1 MASLPPSFE
10 VRAEFL
16 FREPKALEFGLH
28 ETAGLQEALAL
39 VLFSVL
45 GEGHIKANG
54 AAVARHLNGRHRLEV
69 RGQLGPEFT
78 NANTDGHGS
87 NPADVYTP

>member
-16 FREPKALEFGLH
+16 FSEPKTREFGLH
-28 ETAGLQEALAL
+28 ETAGLQETLTL
-39 VLFSVL
+39 VLFSFL
-45 GEGHIKANG
+45 GEGYIKANG
-54 AAVARHLNGRHRLEV
+54 SAVARHLNGRHRLEV
-69 RGQLGPEFT
+69 RGELGPEFT

-87 NPADVYTP
+87 NPVDVYTP

>member
-1 MASLPPSFE
+1 MASLSPSFE
-10 VRAEFL
+10 VRTEFL
-16 FREPKALEFGLH
+16 FREPKTLEFGLH

-39 VLFSVL
+39 VLFSFL

-87 NPADVYTP
+87 NPVDVYTP

>member
-1 MASLPPSFE
+1 MVSLPPSFE

-16 FREPKALEFGLH
+16 FREPKTLEFGLH
-28 ETAGLQEALAL
+28 QTAGLQEALAL

-54 AAVARHLNGRHRLEV
+54 AAVARHRNGRHRLEV

-78 NANTDGHGS
+78 DADTDGHGS
-87 NPADVYTP
+87 NPLDVYTS

>member
-69 RGQLGPEFT
+69 RGQLGP
-78 NANTDGHGS
+78 
-87 NPADVYTP
+87 

>member
-16 FREPKALEFGLH
+16 FCEPKTLEFGLH
-28 ETAGLQEALAL
+28 QTAGLQEALAL

-54 AAVARHLNGRHRLEV
+54 AAVARHLNGRHRLKV

-78 NANTDGHGS
+78 DADTDGHGS
-87 NPADVYTP
+87 NPLDVYTS

>member
-16 FREPKALEFGLH
+16 FRETKTLELSLH
-28 ETAGLQEALAL
+28 ETTCLQKAL
-39 VLFSVL
+39 VLVLFCVL
-45 GEGHIKANG
+45 GEGHIKADG
-54 AAVARHLNGRHRLEV
+54 AAVARHLNGGHRFEV

-87 NPADVYTP
+87 NPADVYTH

>member
-39 VLFSVL
+39 ILFSVL
-45 GEGHIKANG
+45 GEGHIKTNR

-69 RGQLGPEFT
+69 RGQLGSEFT
-78 NANTDGHGS
+78 NTNTNGHGS
-87 NPADVYTP
+87 NPVDVYTS

>member
-45 GEGHIKANG
+45 GEGHIKTNG

-69 RGQLGPEFT
+69 RGQLGP
-78 NANTDGHGS
+78 
-87 NPADVYTP
+87 

>member
-28 ETAGLQEALAL
+28 ETAGLQETLAL
-39 VLFSVL
+39 VLFSFL

-69 RGQLGPEFT
+69 RGQLGPELT

>member
-16 FREPKALEFGLH
+16 FSEPKTLEFGLH
-28 ETAGLQEALAL
+28 ETAGLQETLTF
-39 VLFSVL
+39 VLFSFL

-54 AAVARHLNGRHRLEV
+54 SAVARHLNGRHRLEV
-69 RGQLGPEFT
+69 RGELGPQFT
-78 NANTDGHGS
+78 NANTDGQGS
-87 NPADVYTP
+87 NPADVYTS